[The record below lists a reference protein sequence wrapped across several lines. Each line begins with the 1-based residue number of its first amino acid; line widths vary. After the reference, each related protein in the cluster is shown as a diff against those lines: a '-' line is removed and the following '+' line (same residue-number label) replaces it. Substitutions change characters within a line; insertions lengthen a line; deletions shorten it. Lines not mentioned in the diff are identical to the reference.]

1 MIKDVSVIGLGK
13 LGGTMA
19 GCLASRGF
27 NVIGVDVSQKAV
39 DALNA
44 GHAPAMETGLDELIN
59 RNKERVRA
67 TLSHEDAILNSD
79 LSFVIV
85 PTPSDGRGAFTIQY
99 AAYAFEAIGKA
110 LAKRDR
116 YHTVVLTSTVLPG
129 STRYGLLPILEKFSG
144 KKCGPDFGL
153 CYSPEFIA
161 LGTVIRD
168 YLNPD
173 FYLVGEFDERSGSA
187 LESVNSRVAL
197 NNAPSKRMS
206 IENAE
211 LAKIAVNSFVTLKI
225 SYANMLA
232 DLCERIPGGDV
243 DVVSDAIGMDK
254 RIGRR
259 YLTGGFGYG
268 GPCFPRDN
276 VALNFIGNFLG
287 ASTQL
292 LEVNDKFNR
301 TISPRF
307 IDKLAIYLSDA
318 TTIAVLGLAYK
329 PLSHVIE
336 ESSGIALCRALA
348 DRGLRVVG
356 HDPLAVE
363 EAHTALRD
371 HALVTDSITACL
383 QDAECIL
390 VTTPD
395 EVYKALTPADFLGQK
410 KTVTVVDFW
419 RCLPGVIANHPA
431 IRYVP
436 MGRCIDDGEAIEKL
450 DGLWR
455 GSKR

>member
-1 MIKDVSVIGLGK
+1 MINSVSVIGLGK

-44 GHAPAMETGLDELIN
+44 GHTPAQETGLDELIEK
-59 RNKERVRA
+59 NKDRIRA

-85 PTPSDGRGAFTIQY
+85 PTPSDERGAFSIQY

-110 LAKRDR
+110 LAKRDS

-129 STRYGLLPILEKFSG
+129 ATRFNLLPILEKYSG
-144 KKCGPDFGL
+144 KKCGKDFGL

-168 YLNPD
+168 FLNPD
-173 FYLVGEFDERSGSA
+173 FYLVGEFDERSGAA
-187 LESVNSRVAL
+187 LESVNSRVAI
-197 NNAPSKRMS
+197 NKAPSKRMS

-211 LAKIAVNSFVTLKI
+211 LAKISVNSYVTLKI

-276 VALNFIGNFLG
+276 VALNFVGKHLG

-292 LEVNDKFNR
+292 LEVNDHYNR

-307 IDKLAIYLSDA
+307 VEKLKPYLRKGS
-318 TTIAVLGLAYK
+318 TVAVLGLAYK

-336 ESSGIALCRALA
+336 ESAGIYLCLALA
-348 DRGLRVVG
+348 GSGLRVLG
-356 HDPLAVE
+356 YDPLATE
-363 EAHTALRD
+363 EAHVVLRD
-371 HALVTDSITACL
+371 HALVSDSIATCL

-395 EVYKALTPADFLGQK
+395 DVYKALQPEDFIGNK
-410 KTVTVVDFW
+410 KSVTVVDFW
-419 RCLPGVIANHPA
+419 RCLPESIRDHPK

-436 MGRCIDDGEAIEKL
+436 MGRCIDDAAAIEKL
-450 DGLWR
+450 EGLWR
-455 GSKR
+455 NDGM

>member
-1 MIKDVSVIGLGK
+1 
-13 LGGTMA
+13 MA
-19 GCLASRGF
+19 GCLASQGF
-27 NVIGVDVSQKAV
+27 NVIGVDISQKAV

-44 GHAPAMETGLDELIN
+44 GHAPAQETGLDELI
-59 RNKERVRA
+59 RENKQRLRA

-85 PTPSDGRGAFTIQY
+85 PTPSDERGAFTIQY

-110 LAKRDR
+110 LARREK

-144 KKCGPDFGL
+144 KQCGKDFGL

-161 LGTVIRD
+161 LGTIIRD
-168 YLNPD
+168 FLNPD
-173 FYLVGEFDERSGSA
+173 FYLVGEFDERSGET
-187 LESVNSRVAL
+187 LESVNSRVTL
-197 NNAPSKRMS
+197 NQAFSKRMS

-211 LAKIAVNSFVTLKI
+211 LAKLSVNSFVTLKI

-243 DVVSDAIGMDK
+243 DVVSDAIGLDK

-276 VALNFIGNFLG
+276 VALNFIGNYLG
-287 ASTQL
+287 ASTPL
-292 LEVNDKFNR
+292 LEVNDTYNR

-307 IDKLAIYLSDA
+307 VDKLTPLLRKGATVAI
-318 TTIAVLGLAYK
+318 LGLAYK

-336 ESSGIALCRALA
+336 ESAGIYLCFALA
-348 DRGLRVVG
+348 NKGFRVMG
-356 HDPLAVE
+356 FDPLARE
-363 EAHTALRD
+363 EATAALHM
-371 HALVTDSITACL
+371 HALVSESLAACL
-383 QDAECIL
+383 QDAECIF

-395 EVYKALTPADFLGQK
+395 EVFTSLKPSDFMRGRDS
-410 KTVTVVDFW
+410 VIIVDFW
-419 RCLPGVIANHPA
+419 RCLPEAIQDHPK
-431 IRYVP
+431 IQYIPV
-436 MGRCIDDGEAIEKL
+436 GRCISDNASIEKL
-450 DGLWR
+450 RGLWD
-455 GSKR
+455 GAID

>member
-1 MIKDVSVIGLGK
+1 MIKNVSVIGLGK
-13 LGGTMA
+13 LGATMA

-27 NVIGVDVSQKAV
+27 NVIGVDISHKAV
-39 DALNA
+39 EALNA
-44 GHAPAMETGLDELIN
+44 GRAPAQEAGLAELIGKN
-59 RNKERVRA
+59 QERIRA

-85 PTPSDGRGAFTIQY
+85 PTPSDARGAFSIQY

-110 LAKRDR
+110 LAKRDG
-116 YHTVVLTSTVLPG
+116 YHTVVLTCTVMPG

-144 KKCGPDFGL
+144 KKCGKDFGL
-153 CYSPEFIA
+153 CYSPEFVA
-161 LGTVIRD
+161 LGTIIRD
-168 YLNPD
+168 FLNPD
-173 FYLVGEFDERSGSA
+173 FYLVGEFDERSGAA
-187 LESVNSRVAL
+187 LESVNSRAAL

-211 LAKIAVNSFVTLKI
+211 LAKISLNSFVTLKI
-225 SYANMLA
+225 SYANILA

-276 VALNFIGNFLG
+276 VALNFVAKYLG

-292 LEVNDKFNR
+292 LEVNDNYNR

-307 IDKLAIYLSDA
+307 LEKLKPYLREGS
-318 TTIAVLGLAYK
+318 TVAVLGLAYK

-336 ESSGIALCRALA
+336 ESAGMYLCLALA
-348 DRGLRVVG
+348 GSGLRVVG
-356 HDPLAVE
+356 YDPLATE
-363 EAHTALRD
+363 EAQAALRM
-371 HALVTDSITACL
+371 HALVADSLASCL
-383 QDAECIL
+383 HDAECVL

-395 EVYKALTPADFLGQK
+395 DVFKALKPEEFIGNK
-410 KTVTVVDFW
+410 ESVTVVDFW
-419 RCLPGVIANHPA
+419 RCLSESIRYHPA

-436 MGRCIDDGEAIEKL
+436 MGRCIDDATAIRKL
-450 DGLWR
+450 DGLWHR
-455 GSKR
+455 G